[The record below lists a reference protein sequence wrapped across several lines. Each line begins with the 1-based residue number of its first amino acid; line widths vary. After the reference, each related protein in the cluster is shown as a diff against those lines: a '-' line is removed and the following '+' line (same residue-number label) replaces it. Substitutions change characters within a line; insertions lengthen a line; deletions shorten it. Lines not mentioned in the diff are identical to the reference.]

1 VDDQTTTLQKLHEA
15 LSPGANIATI
25 LSLFNRGGL
34 GITRAGMGGTQG
46 DIVSDPRLLAKI
58 NSHFAPPQSTPPG
71 FDQFGP
77 KPPSPPISGPQ
88 TPQMLP
94 PVNVHAP
101 QGAAAGPQGGASAP
115 QMDPGALSAAPP
127 PPQVAAAPPPVPTVP
142 MPPTPV
148 TQAAPAAGDG
158 YSRWNGLDFGPSPSP
173 ASQASG
179 PDVIQKLMSYF
190 KNKENPSS

>member
-1 VDDQTTTLQKLHEA
+1 MFGLPSIPWGLLGVAGGADTRPTNSPQDMTALQKLYA
-15 LSPGANIATI
+15 AVAAQ
-25 LSLFNRGGL
+25 NR
-34 GITRAGMGGTQG
+34 
-46 DIVSDPRLLAKI
+46 
-58 NSHFAPPQSTPPG
+58 TPNGHVARG
-71 FDQFGP
+71 FEQF
-77 KPPSPPISGPQ
+77 GPQ
-88 TPQMLP
+88 TPAASPAPHMLP
-94 PVNVHAP
+94 TVAVAPP

>member
-1 VDDQTTTLQKLHEA
+1 MFGLPSIPWGLLGVAGGADTRPTNSPQDMTALQKLYA
-15 LSPGANIATI
+15 AVAAQ
-25 LSLFNRGGL
+25 NR
-34 GITRAGMGGTQG
+34 
-46 DIVSDPRLLAKI
+46 
-58 NSHFAPPQSTPPG
+58 TPNGHVARG
-71 FDQFGP
+71 FEQF
-77 KPPSPPISGPQ
+77 GPQ
-88 TPQMLP
+88 TPAASPAPHMLP
-94 PVNVHAP
+94 TVAVAPP

-115 QMDPGALSAAPP
+115 QMDPGALS
-127 PPQVAAAPPPVPTVP
+127 PQVAAAPPVSAPPVP
-142 MPPTPV
+142 MPQAGPVMAPV

>member
-1 VDDQTTTLQKLHEA
+1 MWPFDAQASDGSTTNLPTLDPSKMQDILKMVLA
-15 LSPGANIATI
+15 RSPATLGSSQI
-25 LSLFNRGGL
+25 GDAMTAGLNHPQLNAAIRRSL
-34 GITRAGMGGTQG
+34 
-46 DIVSDPRLLAKI
+46 
-58 NSHFAPPQSTPPG
+58 
-71 FDQFGP
+71 
-77 KPPSPPISGPQ
+77 PPSVNHGATGSWDEAPK
-88 TPQMLP
+88 MLP
-94 PVNVHAP
+94 PASSLAPVNVHAP

-127 PPQVAAAPPPVPTVP
+127 PQVAAAPPPVPTVP

-148 TQAAPAAGDG
+148 TQAAPVAGDG

-190 KNKENPSS
+190 KNKDNPSS